1 MFWFVSDCVDETPT
15 YIEIKPLSNLENIDI
30 KPFAGFWDSSECT
43 WWRETNRWCS
53 RSWCTGWRR
62 GWYQQTE
69 LSERSPTAGPSHT
82 AGDTNTQTSLWVTV
96 CSDLTEGKMSTCNIS
111 AACFNTLLRKEMCFL
126 NTVLN
131 MKESIRGVC
140 LPHSWRRCPAHWWRG
155 EPSYRGAE
163 RGSGPSC
170 WWSLASAEASTDTQS

>member
-1 MFWFVSDCVDETPT
+1 MSMKHQLILKLSLFLTLKTSTLSLLQVFETLPSAHDGGKLTVDVVGVDVLDGGAADISRLSSQSDPPQLVHPT
-15 YIEIKPLSNLENIDI
+15 QLE
-30 KPFAGFWDSSECT
+30 
-43 WWRETNRWCS
+43 
-53 RSWCTGWRR
+53 
-62 GWYQQTE
+62 
-69 LSERSPTAGPSHT
+69 
-82 AGDTNTQTSLWVTV
+82 TQTHKQVCELPSV

-170 WWSLASAEASTDTQS
+170 